1 MNRMEGDM
9 SDIKARMAAFQSEKT
24 SFVIASD
31 LDLESPIVPVP
42 AADLMEIARQLGL
55 DRATRNSFIRA
66 DLVFTAQTEN
76 RETIYCAVEI
86 SWTIQQYDLDRARRN
101 AGLLQQARNRPAR
114 AIVYGSRYEND
125 LNWDNVHFVEMI
137 DRPQPRPPEGE
148 LC

>member
-1 MNRMEGDM
+1 MELDTN
-9 SDIKARMAAFQSEKT
+9 DINGLMADFQPEKT
-24 SFVIASD
+24 SFVIALD
-31 LDLESPIVPVP
+31 LDLESPVVPVP
-42 AADLMEIARQLGL
+42 AADLMDIARQLGL
-55 DRATRNSFIRA
+55 DSATRASFIRA

-114 AIVYGSRYEND
+114 AIVYGSRYENN
-125 LNWDNVHFVEMI
+125 LNWDKVHFVEMI